1 MLTIKE
7 LEEKARVL
15 NVIRGKIKELTKIK
29 EKCEE
34 ELEKELKNLG
44 VDQKTFHL
52 NDMVVTVA
60 PTVLYSLNDE
70 GLKLLNSISYDES
83 VWKKTPNFVEIRKDL
98 RFNTKDV
105 IVESYGKTKLTI
117 KDSKE
122 VLKEDVETANE

>member
-52 NDMVVTVA
+52 NDMIVTVA

-70 GLKLLNSISYDES
+70 GLKLLNSIPYDES
-83 VWKKTPNFVEIRKDL
+83 VWKKTPNFAEIRKDL